1 MNNNKFKEIQ
11 GVCFVVPS
19 YGIGGLEIEI
29 IKKAQEASQRGLNSV
44 IVCLENSSISERAKE
59 LNIKV
64 EYIKFLTPYIAP
76 IASIKLVQIIKKHN
90 VNLIITAVT
99 KFLAIS
105 ILAKMLQKN
114 VRVILYQQLIS
125 GLNKRDFYHN
135 FLYRNLDAAIVLA
148 EYMRI
153 HLRDSTIMNYS
164 KTAAIP
170 PGVEVDKFHFSNFDR
185 TLLRKEFNIP
195 TDKFVFGT
203 IGRIEPLK
211 GQIYPIKAFVEANL
225 ENAVYVIAGNVGNQ
239 SYLAEIK
246 DYIHNKNYS
255 NKVFFLPFT
264 WQIEKLHNLL
274 DVFVMSSLCETFGYV
289 NTETMATGN
298 VLIGTDAGGV
308 REIIDNEIN
317 GILYDPID
325 TEQLKS
331 IMIEVMQNE
340 KKREFLSN
348 NAIKKAESNYEINT
362 NSDKFFNY
370 CCDIIKGNQNLN

>member
-1 MNNNKFKEIQ
+1 MKNNNFKGIK
-11 GVCFVVPS
+11 GICFLVPS

-29 IKKAQEASQRGLNSV
+29 IKKAQEAKQRGINSV

-59 LNIKV
+59 LNINV
-64 EYIKFLTPYIAP
+64 EYIKFVTPYIAP
-76 IASIKLVQIIKKHN
+76 IASIKLVQIIKKHKIN
-90 VNLIITAVT
+90 IVITAVT

-105 ILAKMLQKN
+105 IIAKLFFNN
-114 VRVILYQQLIS
+114 VKVILYQQLIS

-170 PGVEVDKFHFSNFDR
+170 PGVEVDNFHFSNFDR
-185 TLLRKEFNIP
+185 TQIRKEFNIP
-195 TDKFVFGT
+195 TNKFVFGT

-211 GQIYPIKAFVEANL
+211 GQIYPIKAFIEAKL
-225 ENAVYVIAGNVGNQ
+225 ENAIYVIAGNIGNQ
-239 SYLAEIK
+239 NYLKEIK
-246 DYIHNKNYS
+246 DYIQDKNYS
-255 NKVFFLPFT
+255 DKVFFLPFT
-264 WQIEKLHNLL
+264 WQIDKLHNLL

-289 NTETMATGN
+289 NIEAMATGN

-308 REIIDNEIN
+308 REIIDNDIN

-348 NAIKKAESNYEINT
+348 NAVEKAKTTYEKDT

-370 CCDIIKGNQNLN
+370 CCDVINDNK